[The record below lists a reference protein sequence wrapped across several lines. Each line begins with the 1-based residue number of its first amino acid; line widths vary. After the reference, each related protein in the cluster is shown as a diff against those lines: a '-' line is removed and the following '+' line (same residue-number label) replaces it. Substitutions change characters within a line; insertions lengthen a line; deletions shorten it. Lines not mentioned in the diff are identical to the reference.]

1 MRLCAIVPVKS
12 LINGKSRLAKLLS
25 VDQRSMLCISM
36 LKDVLSTLVRSR
48 LIEGVA
54 VVTSD
59 SKVKEVAY
67 SYGATVLEDREQGVN
82 NAVAVA
88 DSYASN
94 FDASLVL
101 PQDIPLVDI
110 LDIEFIYNAA
120 LYSKRCVVI
129 TPSWRLDGT
138 NALLRRGPKII
149 ETHYDED
156 SYTMHIREALEKGVK
171 VKILLSKRVMQ
182 DIDDVDDLYS
192 VLNYN
197 NWIGMKRISYTKEY
211 IRSILK

>member
-25 VDQRSMLCISM
+25 AEQRSMLCISM

-192 VLNYN
+192 VLNDN
-197 NWIGMKRISYTKEY
+197 NCIGMKRISYTKEY
-211 IRSILK
+211 LGSILK